1 MQLAKPPV
9 RGGFA
14 KGNSVC
20 YQYKL
25 CSHLFENERV
35 YCLCRCVDMCA
46 SVCIHVRVEAGAQ
59 PWKSF
64 TMVLRQSL
72 TGLELTSKLQ
82 ESSCLSLSGA
92 GITPMHH
99 PAWHFFFM
107 CVLGIELRYSCLQA
121 LYPGCYHPRLQVIS
135 EANIWA

>member
-1 MQLAKPPV
+1 M
-9 RGGFA
+9 
-14 KGNSVC
+14 
-20 YQYKL
+20 Y
-25 CSHLFENERV
+25 
-35 YCLCRCVDMCA
+35 A

-82 ESSCLSLSGA
+82 ESSCLFLGQELHTCIILP
-92 GITPMHH
+92 GI
-99 PAWHFFFM
+99 FFM

-135 EANIWA
+135 EANIWS